1 MWNTRTPHITTQTRG
16 LTLVEMLMATA
27 LTLIMFAAVA
37 QIFGMMGTAMRD
49 ARATIEL
56 SGNLRSVSTHLQ
68 HDLDNVS
75 VDVLPWVQPG
85 ANQGYFEIIEGPDR
99 DVDFAAFD
107 IIGDDPLVT
116 TDPHNGAMAGDAD
129 DVICFTAYSKDQ
141 PFVGVIQGTL
151 RSDYL
156 GGTPYKYWV
165 DRSDTTQFT
174 TIRSHYAEIV
184 YFTKHTP
191 LEDTN
196 LNDWSQTNRRDADET
211 VTLYRRVLLIRP
223 DIHLGYMDN
232 VANALP
238 INAPPNSYDLTYFET
253 MNYYDLSMW
262 SANTVEWKTNSLEDL
277 QSRDRR
283 VAHAPYSADGDT
295 VETGVTLQVYVPPTL
310 PSPPS
315 PPGTSAFDPA
325 PLRPHAL
332 LSFEQLNRALELSTA
347 GTNDRDRT
355 GEDVMLTNVLA
366 FDVRVFDPIAP
377 VLNDSATTPT
387 LTLAPGDP
395 GYGAGS
401 STNSMSGAFVDL
413 NWGRTSPTTLTDYYN
428 QSFQNAPNSKS
439 QLRNIACYFNNTNQK
454 ATAIYGTPAPADMNE
469 LKTTYF
475 LQNPSMLNA
484 TPSSTILTFAYYDT
498 WPYLYEVDG
507 IDQDDGGTGAI
518 DEGTNGF
525 DDDGDNIVD
534 DHVAVNL
541 NPPPGMGTDTDT
553 SDAGEASE
561 LETEPPYSK
570 ALRAVSIT
578 VRAIEEGTR
587 QVRQDTIIADF
598 LPE

>member
-1 MWNTRTPHITTQTRG
+1 MWNIRTPHITTQTRG

-56 SGNLRSVSTHLQ
+56 SGNLRSVSSHLQ

-107 IIGDDPLVT
+107 IIGDDPTVT
-116 TDPHNGAMAGDAD
+116 TDPHNGSLGGDAD

-141 PFVGVIQGTL
+141 PFVGIIQGTL

-156 GGTPYKYWV
+156 DGTPYKYWV

-174 TIRSHYAEIV
+174 TITSHYAEIV

-196 LNDWSQTNRRDADET
+196 LNTWSETNRRDADET

-238 INAPPNSYDLTYFET
+238 INAPPNSYNMTYFEA

-262 SANTVEWKTNSLEDL
+262 SANRVEWATNSLEDL
-277 QSRDRR
+277 QSRHRR
-283 VAHAPYSADGDT
+283 VAHAPYSADGQT
-295 VETGVTLQVYVPPTL
+295 VETGVSLQVYVPA
-310 PSPPS
+310 S
-315 PPGTSAFDPA
+315 GTFDPA

-332 LSFEQLNRALELSTA
+332 MSFEQLNRALELSAT

-355 GEDVMLTNVLA
+355 GEDVMLTNTLA
-366 FDVRVFDPIAP
+366 FDVRVYDPIAP
-377 VLNDSATTPT
+377 VLNDSGTSPT
-387 LTLAPGDP
+387 LTLSPGDP
-395 GYGAGS
+395 GYSSGS
-401 STNSMSGAFVDL
+401 STNSMPGAFVDL
-413 NWGRTSPTTLTDYYN
+413 NWNRNTPTTLTNYYN
-428 QSFQNAPNSKS
+428 QSFEDAPNTKS
-439 QLRNIACYFNNTNQK
+439 QLRSIVSTGSGTNLK
-454 ATAIYGTPAPADMNE
+454 STPIFGSTFPADIDD
-469 LKTTYF
+469 LKNNFF
-475 LQNPSMLNA
+475 LQNPSMLKA
-484 TPSSTILTFAYYDT
+484 TPSSSILTFAYYDT

-507 IDQDDGGTGAI
+507 VNQDASGTDTI
-518 DEGTNGF
+518 PDEGTNGF
-525 DDDGDNIVD
+525 DDDGDGIVD
-534 DHVAVNL
+534 DHFAVNL
-541 NPPPGMGTDTDT
+541 NPTADTDT

-587 QVRQDTIIADF
+587 QVRQDTIVADF
-598 LPE
+598 LPD

>member
-1 MWNTRTPHITTQTRG
+1 MWNIRTPHIATKTRG

-37 QIFGMMGTAMRD
+37 QIFGMMGNAMRD

-56 SGNLRSVSTHLQ
+56 SGNLRSVATHLQ

-75 VDVLPWVQPG
+75 VDVTPWVKPG

-99 DVDFAAFD
+99 DVDFAAVD
-107 IIGDDPLVT
+107 LDTAT
-116 TDPHNGAMAGDAD
+116 TGVQGAMAGDAD

-141 PFVGVIQGTL
+141 PFVGIIQGTL

-156 GGTPYKYWV
+156 AGTPYKYWV

-174 TIRSHYAEIV
+174 TITSHYAEIV

-196 LNDWSQTNRRDADET
+196 LNDWSETNRRDADET

-223 DIHLGYMDN
+223 DIHLGYMDST
-232 VANALP
+232 VNALP
-238 INAPPNSYDLTYFET
+238 INAPPSSYTLNYAQA

-262 SANTVEWKTNSLEDL
+262 SATNSEWQTNSLEDL
-277 QSRDRR
+277 QTRYRR
-283 VAHAPYSADGDT
+283 VAHAPYTAAGLT
-295 VETGVTLQVYVPPTL
+295 VETGVALQIFS
-310 PSPPS
+310 PSA
-315 PPGTSAFDPA
+315 GAFDPA

-332 LSFEQLNRALELSTA
+332 MSFEQLNRALELSAA
-347 GTNDRDRT
+347 GSNDRDRT
-355 GEDVMLTNVLA
+355 GEDVMLTNTLA
-366 FDVRVFDPIAP
+366 FDVRVFDPFAG
-377 VLNDSATTPT
+377 VLNDSGTSPT

-395 GYGAGS
+395 GYSAGS
-401 STNSMSGAFVDL
+401 STNSMPGAFVDL
-413 NWGRTSPTTLTDYYN
+413 NWNRNTPTALTNYYN
-428 QSFQNAPNSKS
+428 QSFQAAPNSKS
-439 QLRNIACYFNNTNQK
+439 KLRSIVSTGLGMNLK
-454 ATAIYGTPAPADMNE
+454 STPIFGSTYPADIDD
-469 LKTTYF
+469 LKNNFF
-475 LQNPSMLNA
+475 LQNPSMLNP
-484 TPSSTILTFAYYDT
+484 TPSTSILTFAYYDT

-507 IDQDDGGTGAI
+507 IDQDGDGSI

-534 DHVAVNL
+534 DHFATDL
-541 NPPPGMGTDTDT
+541 NGDTDT

-587 QVRQDTIIADF
+587 QVRQDTIVADF
-598 LPE
+598 LPD